1 MLYVRDVE
9 LIRRVM
15 IRDFD
20 HFMDF
25 GFFSEGLSAI
35 NDFGLANTLGEE
47 WKSLKAT
54 ISPAFSMRNMKAI
67 AVGVNQV

>member
-1 MLYVRDVE
+1 MRDVE

-15 IRDFD
+15 IKDFD
-20 HFMDF
+20 HFTDP
-25 GFFSEGLSAI
+25 GFMSEGLSAL
-35 NDFGLANTLGEE
+35 NDVGLANTLGEE

-67 AVGVNQV
+67 TVGVNQV